1 MARSPRSPSRIL
13 AASVVAVLGL
23 VVPGCASDDE
33 AGPTTTAGD
42 EAADNSHGHDGGASA
57 DGYGSS
63 MAAET
68 VSVADIAEL
77 GPGPGVGEAWTGQI
91 GLNVCGRFLEP
102 PAAAGQAG
110 SGMSTDGTGTF
121 TVAPTTE
128 DTAGHAATVGALARQ
143 LGLSL
148 GTGTV
153 TFPASTT
160 PVSIEQ
166 GAGDMA
172 VAGATLTTGQ
182 RCGDTPAEVQ
192 LWIYTPD
199 AANTG
204 EDVRQVVTDP
214 QDVPIV
220 QDGMVFVV
228 AVSPTSSLPT
238 LPPSALNT

>member
-1 MARSPRSPSRIL
+1 MRR
-13 AASVVAVLGL
+13 
-23 VVPGCASDDE
+23 ASDDE
-33 AGPTTTAGD
+33 AGPDDHGGESRPRD
-42 EAADNSHGHDGGASA
+42 DSHGHDGGGSA

-77 GPGPGVGEAWTGQI
+77 GPGPRVGETWTGQI

-110 SGMSTDGTGTF
+110 TGMGTDGTGTF

-166 GAGDMA
+166 GR
-172 VAGATLTTGQ
+172 VTW
-182 RCGDTPAEVQ
+182 RSPA
-192 LWIYTPD
+192 P
-199 AANTG
+199 
-204 EDVRQVVTDP
+204 R
-214 QDVPIV
+214 
-220 QDGMVFVV
+220 
-228 AVSPTSSLPT
+228 
-238 LPPSALNT
+238 

>member
-1 MARSPRSPSRIL
+1 MARPPRSSTRIL
-13 AASVVAVLGL
+13 TAAIVAIIAV
-23 VVPGCASDDE
+23 VVPACSSDDGS
-33 AGPTTTAGD
+33 GPTTTAGD
-42 EAADNSHGHDGGASA
+42 ATAGDGHGHDNGASA

-63 MAAET
+63 MAAQT

-77 GPGPGVGEAWTGQI
+77 GPGPRVGETWTGQI

-102 PAAAGQAG
+102 PAAAGGAG
-110 SGMSTDGTGTF
+110 AGMSTDGTGTF

-128 DTAGHAATVGALARQ
+128 ASAGHAATVGVLAQQ
-143 LGLSL
+143 LGMSL

-160 PVSIEQ
+160 PASIEQ
-166 GAGDMA
+166 GAGDMT
-172 VAGATLTTGQ
+172 VAGATMTTGQ
-182 RCGDTPAEVQ
+182 QCGDTPAEVQ
-192 LWIYTPD
+192 LWVYTPD